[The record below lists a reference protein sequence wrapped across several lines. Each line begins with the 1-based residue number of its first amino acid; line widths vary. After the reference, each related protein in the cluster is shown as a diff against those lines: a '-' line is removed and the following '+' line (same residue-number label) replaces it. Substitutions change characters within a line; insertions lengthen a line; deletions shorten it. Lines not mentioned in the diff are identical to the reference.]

1 MLLICIVWY
10 GCTFFARSMYMNS
23 FGAATLYRYKLCHA
37 QLLSLI
43 SQSMFF
49 CIASGNLY
57 SATSLNTKK
66 KRTKCVRGI
75 GVKKARESY
84 ECWRRFVAWD
94 VSALICRCSHRD
106 NYSHWLEFSVQFF
119 MLVLLITIFSGHEF
133 MNSFCLFIHFHPD
146 IQMNVKTR
154 FFLLA
159 NELFSEIV
167 RRAQMDWIFRK
178 AFQLKWKWHFI
189 SMNDDDDDDDN
200 LFDFMDRKTQ
210 MMWFLY
216 TQHKQEI

>member
-1 MLLICIVWY
+1 MVWLHVF
-10 GCTFFARSMYMNS
+10 CSFNVHEFIWCSHTLSIQIMPCSITFFDFPEHVFLHCIGKS
-23 FGAATLYRYKLCHA
+23 LQRYFIK
-37 QLLSLI
+37 
-43 SQSMFF
+43 
-49 CIASGNLY
+49 Y
-57 SATSLNTKK
+57 KK
-66 KRTKCVRGI
+66 KRTKCVQGI

-200 LFDFMDRKTQ
+200 LFDFTDRKTQ